1 MRFSYSKG
9 YKYQLKSTYMVHTT
23 IKPKEMVANRFTTLY
38 RSGLL
43 FIVRGYAWDGPSGP
57 AIDTPSFMQASLVHD
72 ALYQLMREGL
82 VDINYR
88 KDADLMLYKLARQD
102 GMWKLRALWTYWA
115 VRRFAKS
122 AITNKKKIIR
132 AGK

>member
-9 YKYQLKSTYMVHTT
+9 YKYQLKSNYALVTHIMPRQF
-23 IKPKEMVANRFTTLY
+23 IGNQFITLY

-43 FIVRGYAWDGPSGP
+43 FISRGYAWDGPSGP

-82 VDINYR
+82 IDINYR
-88 KDADLMLYKLARQD
+88 KDADLMLYKIARQD
-102 GMWKLRALWTYWA
+102 GMWYIRALWTYYA

-122 AITNKKKIIR
+122 AITHKKKIII

>member
-1 MRFSYSKG
+1 MRFSYVAG
-9 YKYQLKSTYMVHTT
+9 YKYQLKSDYYFRTN
-23 IKPKEMVANRFTTLY
+23 IKPEDAILTQFITLCTT
-38 RSGLL
+38 GLL
-43 FIVRGYAWDGPSGP
+43 YIRKGYAWDGPSGP

-88 KDADLMLYKLARQD
+88 KDADLMLYKIARED
-102 GMWKLRALWTYWA
+102 GMWSLRALWTYWA
-115 VRRFAKS
+115 VRRFAKR